1 MENVPKAKTV
11 EPVPA
16 SPELWP
22 EALEL
27 PCELS
32 VALKVPQFTIRDLL
46 ALSMNS
52 LVNAHRRE
60 GAHVPVLVN
69 GVMIAWAEFDV
80 LEGRLAVRMTE
91 MV

>member
-1 MENVPKAKTV
+1 MENAAQTRQPDAVPS
-11 EPVPA
+11 P
-16 SPELWP
+16 PELWP

-46 ALSMNS
+46 ALGMNS
-52 LVNAHRRE
+52 LVNTHRRE
-60 GAHVPVLVN
+60 GAHVPVMVN

-80 LEGRLAVRMTE
+80 IDGKLAVRMTE